1 MDDLFNKLL
10 LLRTPKIGPV
20 KFFELI
26 KKFNGIESAVDA
38 LNPSDE
44 LCDSVKREMDRAN
57 ELNIH
62 YICDDDDLYPA
73 NLRTIKNRPPVISAR
88 GNIETLTKRIV
99 SMVGTRHATAA
110 GMGFV
115 ADMANGFV
123 DNGFA
128 VASGMAIGTDT
139 AAHMG
144 ALRSDGNANT
154 IAVLAGGVDYVWPL
168 ENEKLYYEILERG
181 AVISEMP
188 VGYIPKTTNFIQ
200 RNHWVAGICESLI
213 LGEADMKSGSMATA
227 RFALSY
233 GRDVYAI
240 PSHPSDARGAGP
252 NSLIASGDAKICC
265 GLSDFFDTATQEN
278 NKGKNISEN
287 ESENAI
293 LDALGMIPVSESV
306 LAQIVKKS
314 VSEIKQI
321 LIVLELRG
329 LVRKDNGGYVRM

>member
-1 MDDLFNKLL
+1 MNDLLNKLL
-10 LLRTPKIGPV
+10 LLRSPGIGPV
-20 KFFELI
+20 KFNELI
-26 KKFNGIESAVDA
+26 KKFNGLESAVDA

-44 LCDSVKREMDRAN
+44 LRDSIKREMDRAN

-62 YICDDDDLYPA
+62 YVCDDDELYPV
-73 NLRTIKNRPPVISAR
+73 NLRLIKNHPPVISAR
-88 GNIETLTKRIV
+88 GNIETLKKRIV

-181 AVISEMP
+181 VVISEMP

-227 RFALSY
+227 RFALNY
-233 GRDVYAI
+233 DRPVYAI
-240 PSHPSDARGAGP
+240 PSHPSDARSIGP

-265 GLSDFFDTATQEN
+265 GLSDFFEAPNTKN
-278 NKGKNISEN
+278 NIRKKVQGN

-306 LAQIVKKS
+306 LAQIVKKT

-329 LVRKDNGGYVRM
+329 LVRKDNGGYVRV

>member
-10 LLRTPKIGPV
+10 LLRSPGIGPV

-44 LCDSVKREMDRAN
+44 LRDSIKREMDRAN

-62 YICDDDDLYPA
+62 YICDDDELYPV
-73 NLRTIKNRPPVISAR
+73 NLRLIKNHPPVISAR
-88 GNIETLTKRIV
+88 GNIETLKKRIV

-181 AVISEMP
+181 VVISEMP

-233 GRDVYAI
+233 GRPVYAI
-240 PSHPSDARGAGP
+240 PSHPSDARAVGP

-265 GLSDFFDTATQEN
+265 GLSDFFEAPNTKN
-278 NKGKNISEN
+278 NIRKKVQGN

-306 LAQIVKKS
+306 LAQIVKKT

-329 LVRKDNGGYVRM
+329 LVRKDNGGYVRV